1 MKIVITDCSWASYD
15 VEKQYLPQDA
25 EIICEQILDED
36 RLIEV
41 CRDADAALSEYA
53 PWTRRVLTECKN
65 LKVISNTTIGVDN
78 IDTKAAR
85 ELGITV
91 CNVPGYC
98 AYEVADHA
106 MALTLACLRNVV
118 FYERKVRQGVWDI
131 NDAPKMDRI
140 AGQKMGLLG
149 FGRIPQMV
157 AKRAQGFEMDV
168 YAVDPYIP
176 KEVAE
181 KAGVTLL
188 DSYGDLMATCDIVSC
203 HLPLLPATEGCIDKT
218 VFDRAVN
225 QPIFINTSRGR
236 VINEADLVEALKTGK
251 IRCAGLDVVEAEP
264 ADFGAEIFSLDNVVI
279 TPHAAFY
286 SETALEEVRRR
297 SAQNVAKQLAGED
310 EGVDFIVRIEK

>member
-1 MKIVITDCSWASYD
+1 MKIVLTDCSWNAYD
-15 VEKQYLPQDA
+15 VEQQYLPADA
-25 EIICEQILDED
+25 EIVCDQILDED

-53 PWTRRVLTECKN
+53 PWTRRVLEECKN

-78 IDTKAAR
+78 IDLEAAKD
-85 ELGITV
+85 LGITI

-118 FYERKVRQGVWDI
+118 FYERKVREGVWDI
-131 NDAPKMDRI
+131 NQAPTMDRI

-157 AKRAQGFEMDV
+157 AKRAQGFEMEV
-168 YAVDPYIP
+168 YAVDPFIP
-176 KEVAE
+176 AEVAE

-188 DSYGDLMATCDIVSC
+188 DSYEDIMATCDIVSC
-203 HLPLLPATEGCIDKT
+203 HLPLLPDTEGCINKS
-218 VFDRAVN
+218 VFDKATRH
-225 QPIFINTSRGR
+225 PIFINTSRGK
-236 VINEADLVEALKTGK
+236 VINEADLVEALKNGT

-264 ADFGAEIFSLDNVVI
+264 ADFNAEIFALDNVVI

-297 SAQNVAKQLAGED
+297 SAQNVTNVLTGSD
-310 EGVDFIVRIEK
+310 GPVDYIYKPE